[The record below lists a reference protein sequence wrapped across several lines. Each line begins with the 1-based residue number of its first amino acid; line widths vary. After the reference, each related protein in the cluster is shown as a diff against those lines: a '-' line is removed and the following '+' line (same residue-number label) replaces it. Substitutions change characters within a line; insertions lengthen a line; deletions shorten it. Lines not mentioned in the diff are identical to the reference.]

1 MRLWDVEKGFGKYT
15 VYKNDPNS
23 GQQAHKVEDKC
34 FVIRLH
40 DPAAPAALAAYAD
53 AMRAH
58 DPQLAQDVRSL
69 AAEAEARSE
78 HHWPN
83 D

>member
-1 MRLWDVEKGFGKYT
+1 MRVWDYDKGFGKYT
-15 VYKNDPNS
+15 VHKNDPKT
-23 GQQAHKVEDKC
+23 GQPAHKVEDRV

-40 DPAAPAALAAYAD
+40 DLAAPAALAAYAD

-58 DPQLAQDVRSL
+58 DPELAQDVRNL
-69 AAEAEARSE
+69 AAEAEGRRDRR
-78 HHWPN
+78 WPN

>member
-1 MRLWDVEKGFGKYT
+1 MRVWDYDKGFGKYT
-15 VYKNDPNS
+15 VFKNDPAT
-23 GQQAHKVEDKC
+23 GQPKVKVEDKV

-40 DPAAPAALAAYAD
+40 DPAAPMALAAYAD
-53 AMRAH
+53 AVRGH
-58 DPQLAQDVRSL
+58 DPELAQDVRRL